1 MPDLF
6 SDECFLNRKEIEK
19 YVRGDLGGRKADVIV
34 GVSMGGLIA
43 PSLAVLNPEAKFI
56 LIGTGPYFETSLPF
70 YNFMIRLESRD
81 PMLFLIRLVRAVP
94 GWLYLWIYRRTHQQ
108 KYALSDEEYRRSAG
122 KSWEAFAK
130 ISLTKMWEILRL
142 VAHTDNTR
150 LLKKLP
156 NKTLIFS
163 GSHDTMM
170 PLRLS
175 QKMNGFI
182 SRSTIIVLD
191 RLHYDMFTTREYEY
205 VEKFLS

>member
-1 MPDLF
+1 
-6 SDECFLNRKEIEK
+6 
-19 YVRGDLGGRKADVIV
+19 
-34 GVSMGGLIA
+34 
-43 PSLAVLNPEAKFI
+43 
-56 LIGTGPYFETSLPF
+56 
-70 YNFMIRLESRD
+70 
-81 PMLFLIRLVRAVP
+81 
-94 GWLYLWIYRRTHQQ
+94 
-108 KYALSDEEYRRSAG
+108 
-122 KSWEAFAK
+122 
-130 ISLTKMWEILRL
+130 MWEILRL